1 MVAADQTLLELRAGL
16 YSHLAPTPE
25 FKLPPIDEFEDWDDK
40 AKAEFNHQRIV
51 RLGRDLTIT
60 TPSMVK
66 LHRELLLTSVLNE
79 ERARGR
85 SGFVINGLPTRGKT
99 TLCLEAMRFFYT
111 AYRRQRDGVDLA
123 DALPIVYIC
132 LPAHITPKAVIERA
146 SRFIGLPEGSYTLE
160 SLQARVVNNMVTHG
174 TRLVVVD
181 EIQNLTTRS
190 FVGIESSRVLKD
202 LIEQTYGCTFILAGS
217 DAGQSAVMLGDLGF
231 PVLARSQLI
240 ELTDY
245 NADASGVTEWHQA
258 LSSFERRL
266 GLFGQ
271 EPGTLL
277 ELSRAIFKRT
287 NGRISAVNELLRR
300 AAAQVIHSST
310 SPQSEVITQEVLD
323 QTFLDAKSPNQGR
336 P

>member
-1 MVAADQTLLELRAGL
+1 MVAADQTRLEFRKGL
-16 YSHLAPTPE
+16 YAHLAAARE
-25 FKLPPIDEFEDWDDK
+25 FALPPIQEYEGWDDTTK
-40 AKAEFNHQRIV
+40 ARFNHQRIV

-60 TPSMVK
+60 TPSMVR

-132 LPAHITPKAVIERA
+132 LPAHITPKALVERA
-146 SRFIGLPEGSYTLE
+146 SRFIGLPEINSNLE
-160 SLQARVVNNMVTHG
+160 SLQSRVVNNMVAHG

-181 EIQNLTTRS
+181 EIQNLRTTS
-190 FVGIESSRVLKD
+190 FLGIESSRVLKD

-240 ELTDY
+240 ELEDY
-245 NADASGVTEWHQA
+245 NADAAGNGEWERA
-258 LSSFERRL
+258 LASFERKL

-271 EPGTLL
+271 RPGTLL
-277 ELSRAIFKRT
+277 DLSRHIFTRT

-300 AAAQVIHSST
+300 AAAQVIHTSS
-310 SPQSEVITQEVLD
+310 SPQSETITADVLNR
-323 QTFLDAKSPNQGR
+323 TFLDAKSPNEGR